1 MKERKPIPHS
11 EYRKILATMPVVC
24 VDMVIHY
31 KDEFALIKRNHK
43 PARGKLWL
51 PGGRILKGETF
62 QRAIERKL
70 QEEMNIA
77 PGSIK
82 TISQLPAGETFFRTS
97 DFGTSTHTINATFNI
112 EVKKKN
118 TIDSGTDGKIM
129 WFKKIPPSITPY
141 IRDYLRLAT
150 I

>member
-1 MKERKPIPHS
+1 MEERRPLS
-11 EYRKILATMPVVC
+11 YNEYRKILATMPVIC
-24 VDMVIHY
+24 VDMVIRY

-43 PARGKLWL
+43 PAYGQLWL

-62 QRAIERKL
+62 KRAIERKL
-70 QEEMNIA
+70 QEEMNML

-82 TISQLPAGETFFRTS
+82 TISQLPTGETFFKTS
-97 DFGTSTHTINATFNI
+97 EFGTSTHTINVTFNI

-118 TIDSGTDGKIM
+118 IIDSGTDGKIM
-129 WFKKIPPSITPY
+129 WFKKIPPSIAPY
-141 IRDYLRLAT
+141 VRNYLRLAN